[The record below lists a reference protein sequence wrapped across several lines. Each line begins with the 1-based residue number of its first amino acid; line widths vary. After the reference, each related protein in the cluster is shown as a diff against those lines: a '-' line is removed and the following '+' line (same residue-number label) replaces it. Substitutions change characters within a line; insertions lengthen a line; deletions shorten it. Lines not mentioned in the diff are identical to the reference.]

1 MRNFVLLRA
10 SALCLFQLAL
20 SAQQPPAPSQNPSHH
35 DAVSSRG
42 DHAMGFS
49 HETTTHHFR
58 LDKTGGAID
67 VSAKNPKDSSTRDEI
82 RMHVSHIAKRFAAGD
97 FDVPVFIHDTT
108 PPGAPVMAKLRGQ
121 IRYLYTDTPSGAKI
135 QISTANPEALQ
146 AIHAFLRFHISD
158 HQTGDSTEVQASP
171 L

>member
-20 SAQQPPAPSQNPSHH
+20 SAQQPPAPAQDPSHH
-35 DAVSSRG
+35 DAVTSRG

-67 VSAKNPKDSSTRDEI
+67 VS
-82 RMHVSHIAKRFAAGD
+82 
-97 FDVPVFIHDTT
+97 VFIHDTT

-121 IRYLYTDTPSGAKI
+121 IRYLYADTPSGAKI

-146 AIHAFLRFHISD
+146 AIHAFLRFQISD
-158 HQTGDSTEVQASP
+158 HQTGDSSEVQASP